1 MMWSLGASK
10 HTHIVSFDIR
20 VRRGCGRRYAGA
32 AAPCAASPCPSSC
45 CRRQQARAPSA
56 ARRQWFPRPEEGRPA
71 PQAPPCCYSH
81 REGQG
86 NGNGRGGS
94 ALRYLAKGPV
104 PSISCAPVAC
114 ERPRLS
120 KSGWFAGWGN
130 ALSRSFKIISR
141 ALAFSSKRVFT
152 HANPS
157 TRASPQTAA
166 PAVQQPQPPG
176 AFPRPSPDLPFHTHT
191 RTPPDLHATQ
201 CLLDGAHVRIS
212 NNHVVAPIVLR
223 SSASRRPTCSGEH
236 SLPGAQ
242 MAHT

>member
-94 ALRYLAKGPV
+94 ALRYLAKGTV
-104 PSISCAPVAC
+104 PSVA
-114 ERPRLS
+114 RPWLAKDHVSQNR
-120 KSGWFAGWGN
+120 AGLPGGEM
-130 ALSRSFKIISR
+130 LSRDPGILQNHLPRSCLLQQASLHPRESIDACLS
-141 ALAFSSKRVFT
+141 ADSSTSGTTTTAPRCV
-152 HANPS
+152 
-157 TRASPQTAA
+157 SPPIA
-166 PAVQQPQPPG
+166 G
-176 AFPRPSPDLPFHTHT
+176 SSLPHTHT
-191 RTPPDLHATQ
+191 HATRSARHSMPARWRTRPHLKQ
-201 CLLDGAHVRIS
+201 PRRSPDRLALL
-212 NNHVVAPIVLR
+212 
-223 SSASRRPTCSGEH
+223 CF
-236 SLPGAQ
+236 
-242 MAHT
+242 

>member
-94 ALRYLAKGPV
+94 ALRYLAKGTV
-104 PSISCAPVAC
+104 PSVA
-114 ERPRLS
+114 RPWLAKDHVSQNRAGLPGGEMLSRDPS
-120 KSGWFAGWGN
+120 KSSP
-130 ALSRSFKIISR
+130 ALLPSPASE
-141 ALAFSSKRVFT
+141 SSPTRIHRRVPLRRQQHQRYNNHSPPVRFPAHRRIFPSTHT
-152 HANPS
+152 HA
-157 TRASPQTAA
+157 RHQIC
-166 PAVQQPQPPG
+166 
-176 AFPRPSPDLPFHTHT
+176 
-191 RTPPDLHATQ
+191 TPLNA
-201 CLLDGAHVRIS
+201 
-212 NNHVVAPIVLR
+212 
-223 SSASRRPTCSGEH
+223 CS
-236 SLPGAQ
+236 
-242 MAHT
+242 MAHTSASQTTTS